1 MNRSTQVFTRS
12 TEAFKKAQQ
21 VLPGGVNSPVRAFNG
36 VGGTPVF
43 MQKAVGPHLFDIDGK
58 RYIDYVLSWGPMILG
73 HAHPQVIRAVQAA
86 CEQGLSFGA
95 PTERET
101 ELASLI
107 CTLMPNLEKIR
118 LVNSGTEATMTA
130 LRLARGITGRNKIM
144 KFEGCYHGHVDS
156 LLVKAGSGALTLGV
170 PTSPGISTTLAAE
183 TLALPYNDSEAVRTA
198 FQQYG
203 AEIAAIMVEPVAGNM
218 NLVVPDREFLQ
229 TLRDCCDQHGSLLIF
244 DEVMTGFRVS
254 QQGAQGFFNIRPDL
268 SCLGKVVGGGMPLG
282 AVGGSAAI
290 MNHLAP
296 AGPVY
301 QAGTLS
307 GNPIA
312 TMAGLTTL
320 QLIRD
325 AAFYPTITART
336 TQLLKGLQQAADNAS
351 IAFTTAQAGSMFGL
365 FFSDKKSIRSFA
377 DVMTC
382 DVPRFQQ
389 FFHGMLQQGVYLA
402 PSAFE
407 AGFMSITHDDTIIEQ
422 TLNAARHAFS
432 DLVAN

>member
-1 MNRSTQVFTRS
+1 MKKSQQ
-12 TEAFKKAQQ
+12 AFIDAQQ
-21 VLPGGVNSPVRAFNG
+21 FLPGGVNSPVRAFNG

-43 MQKAVGPHLFDIDGK
+43 MQKALGPHVFDIDGK

-73 HAHPQVIRAVQAA
+73 HAHPQVIAAVQAA

-101 ELASLI
+101 ELAKLI
-107 CTLMPNLEKIR
+107 CKLMPNLEKIR

-130 LRLARGITGRNKIM
+130 LRLARGVTGRNKIV

-170 PTSPGISTTLAAE
+170 PTSPGISANLAAE
-183 TLALPYNDSEAVRTA
+183 TLALPYNDSDAVHQL
-198 FQQYG
+198 FQQQG
-203 AEIAAIMVEPVAGNM
+203 QQIAAIMVEPVAGNM

-229 TLRDCCDQHGSLLIF
+229 TLRTCCDQYGSLLIF

-254 QQGAQGFFNIRPDL
+254 QQGAQGYFAIRPDL
-268 SCLGKVVGGGMPLG
+268 TCLGKVVGGGMPLG
-282 AVGGSAAI
+282 AVGGSAQI

-320 QLIRD
+320 QLLD
-325 AAFYPTITART
+325 NHDFYPRITALT
-336 TQLLKGLQQAADNAS
+336 TQLLSGLQQAADQAG

-365 FFSDKKSIRSFA
+365 FFTEKTTIRSYA
-377 DVMTC
+377 EVTSC
-382 DVPRFQQ
+382 SLTQFQA
-389 FFHGMLQQGVYLA
+389 FFHAMLAQGMYLA

-407 AGFMSITHDDTIIEQ
+407 AGFMSITHDATIIEQ
-422 TLNAARHAFS
+422 TLTAAKIAFAA
-432 DLVAN
+432 LATEATH

>member
-1 MNRSTQVFTRS
+1 MKKSQQ
-12 TEAFKKAQQ
+12 AFIDAQQ
-21 VLPGGVNSPVRAFNG
+21 FLPGGVNSPVRAFNG

-43 MQKAVGPHLFDIDGK
+43 MQKALGPHVFDIDGK

-73 HAHPQVIRAVQAA
+73 HAQPQVIAAVQAA
-86 CEQGLSFGA
+86 CEHGLSFGA

-101 ELASLI
+101 ELAKLI
-107 CTLMPNLEKIR
+107 CKLMPNLEKVR

-130 LRLARGITGRNKIM
+130 LRLARGITGRHKIV

-170 PTSPGISTTLAAE
+170 PTSPGITPALAAE
-183 TLALPYNDSEAVRTA
+183 TLALPYNDSSAVRTA
-198 FQQYG
+198 FEQQG
-203 AEIAAIMVEPVAGNM
+203 EQIAAIMVEPVAGNM
-218 NLVVPDREFLQ
+218 NLVVPDRAFLQ
-229 TLRDCCDQHGSLLIF
+229 TLRDCCDQYGSLLIF

-254 QQGAQGFFNIRPDL
+254 QQGAQGYFNIRPDIT
-268 SCLGKVVGGGMPLG
+268 CLGKVVGGGMPLG
-282 AVGGSAAI
+282 AVGASARI

-320 QLIRD
+320 QLLD
-325 AAFYPTITART
+325 NVDFYPRITTLT
-336 TQLLKGLQQAADNAS
+336 TQLLEGLQQAADQAG
-351 IAFTTAQAGSMFGL
+351 IAFTTAQAGSMFGI
-365 FFSDKKSIRSFA
+365 FFTPKKSVRNFA

-382 DVPRFQQ
+382 NVSQFQQ
-389 FFHGMLQQGVYLA
+389 FFHAMLAQGVYLA

-407 AGFMSITHDDTIIEQ
+407 AGFMSITHDATIIEQ
-422 TLNAARHAFS
+422 TVAAAKIAF
-432 DLVAN
+432 ANISTP

>member
-1 MNRSTQVFTRS
+1 MNRSEQ
-12 TEAFKKAQQ
+12 AFADAQQ

-43 MQKAVGPHLFDIDGK
+43 MQKAAGAHVIDIDGK
-58 RYIDYVLSWGPMILG
+58 PYIDYVLSWGPMILG
-73 HAHPQVIRAVQAA
+73 HAHPQVISAVQAA
-86 CEQGLSFGA
+86 CVDGLSFGA

-101 ELASLI
+101 QLAQLI
-107 CTLMPNLEKIR
+107 CSLMPNIEKVR

-130 LRLARGITGRNKIM
+130 LRLARGITGRNKII

-170 PTSPGISTTLAAE
+170 PTSPGISSTLAAE
-183 TLALPYNDSEAVRTA
+183 TLALPYNDSAAVCDA
-198 FQQYG
+198 FQHYG
-203 AEIAAIMVEPVAGNM
+203 EQIAAIMVEPVAGNM

-268 SCLGKVVGGGMPLG
+268 TCLGKVVGGGMPLG
-282 AVGGSAAI
+282 AVGGSATL

-325 AAFYPTITART
+325 LDFYPTLIARST
-336 TQLLKGLQQAADNAS
+336 KLLAGLQHAADDAGV
-351 IAFTTAQAGSMFGL
+351 AFTTQQAGSMFGI
-365 FFSDKKSIRSFA
+365 FFSAQKSIRSFS
-377 DVMTC
+377 DVMAC
-382 DVPRFQQ
+382 DVSRFKT
-389 FFHGMLQQGVYLA
+389 FFHSMLRQGVYLA

-407 AGFMSITHDDTIIEQ
+407 AGFMSIMHDDTIIEQ
-422 TLNAARHAFS
+422 TLAAARQAF
-432 DLVAN
+432 AEQ